1 MRVHQAKLGS
11 GGVQEN
17 LAEEGKVLKLIWQR
31 KEGREGGMRSEMREK
46 SWKLL
51 TCTLQNQIEIL
62 SLGKER
68 EEEADTKRSLMVNN
82 QWSMD
87 NDPE

>member
-1 MRVHQAKLGS
+1 
-11 GGVQEN
+11 
-17 LAEEGKVLKLIWQR
+17 
-31 KEGREGGMRSEMREK
+31 MREK
-46 SWKLL
+46 GWKLL
-51 TCTLQNQIEIL
+51 TCKLQRQLGIL

-68 EEEADTKRSLMVNN
+68 EEKPDTRRSLMVNN

>member
-1 MRVHQAKLGS
+1 
-11 GGVQEN
+11 
-17 LAEEGKVLKLIWQR
+17 
-31 KEGREGGMRSEMREK
+31 MREK